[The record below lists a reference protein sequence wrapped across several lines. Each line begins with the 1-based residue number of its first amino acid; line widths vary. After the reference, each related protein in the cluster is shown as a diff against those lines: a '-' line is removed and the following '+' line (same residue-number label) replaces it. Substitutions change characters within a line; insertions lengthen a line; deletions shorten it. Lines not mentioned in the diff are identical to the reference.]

1 MGFFDIFKKKA
12 PEEQPLKKRL
22 ASMKCKLVNYVAL
35 DFSELCSEM
44 DKSEEYLLKLK
55 PVNYYAL
62 KSEYI
67 EAAFYSDEGHDENYV
82 IFRLMKLDK
91 PVMTSGIYS
100 ISKDILRKA
109 YTKLGAV
116 NF

>member
-1 MGFFDIFKKKA
+1 MGFFDFFGKKS

-22 ASMKCKLVNYVAL
+22 ASMKCKLVNYVAV
-35 DFSELCSEM
+35 DFSELCGEM
-44 DKSEEYLLKLK
+44 DKSEEFLQKLK

-67 EAAFYSDEGHDENYV
+67 EAAFYSDEEHEENYV

-91 PVMTSGIYS
+91 PVMASGIYR

>member
-1 MGFFDIFKKKA
+1 MGLFDIFKKKTT
-12 PEEQPLKKRL
+12 EEQPLKKRL
-22 ASMKCKLVNYVAL
+22 ASMKCKLVNYVAI
-35 DFSELCSEM
+35 DFEELCSEM
-44 DKSEEYLLKLK
+44 DKSEDYIIRLK

-67 EAAFYSDEGHDENYV
+67 EAAFYSDGEHEENYV

-91 PVMTSGIYS
+91 PVMASGIYKV
-100 ISKDILRKA
+100 SKDILRKA

-116 NF
+116 DF

>member
-1 MGFFDIFKKKA
+1 MGIFDIFRKKS
-12 PEEQPLKKRL
+12 PREEPLNKRL
-22 ASMKCKLVNYVAL
+22 ASMKCKLVNYVAV
-35 DFSELCSEM
+35 DFSQLCGEM
-44 DKSEEYLLKLK
+44 DKSEEYLVKLK

-67 EAAFYSDEGHDENYV
+67 EAAFYSDEDHEENYV

-91 PVMTSGIYS
+91 PVLTSGIYKV
-100 ISKDILRKA
+100 SKDILRKT

-116 NF
+116 DF

>member
-1 MGFFDIFKKKA
+1 MGLFDIFKKKSA
-12 PEEQPLKKRL
+12 SEQPLKKRL
-22 ASMKCKLVNYVAL
+22 ASMRCKMVNYVAV
-35 DFSELCSEM
+35 DFAGLCVGM
-44 DKSEEYLLKLK
+44 DDSEEVLLTLV

-67 EAAFYSDEGHDENYV
+67 EAAFYSDDEHEENYV
-82 IFRLMKLDK
+82 IFRLMKNDR
-91 PVMTSGIYS
+91 PIESSGIYKV
-100 ISKDILRKA
+100 SKDVLRKA

>member
-1 MGFFDIFKKKA
+1 MGLFDIFRKKSPK
-12 PEEQPLKKRL
+12 EQPLKKRL
-22 ASMKCKLVNYVAL
+22 ASMKCKLVNYVAD
-35 DFSELCSEM
+35 DFEALCGEM

-67 EAAFYSDEGHDENYV
+67 EAAFYSDKGHEENYV

-91 PVMTSGIYS
+91 PVMASGIYK
-100 ISKDILRKA
+100 ISKDVLRKA

-116 NF
+116 DF

>member
-1 MGFFDIFKKKA
+1 MGLLDIFRKKS

-22 ASMKCKLVNYVAL
+22 ASMKCKLVNYVAV
-35 DFSELCSEM
+35 DFEELCGEM
-44 DKSEEYLLKLK
+44 DKSEEYLMKLKL
-55 PVNYYAL
+55 VNYYAL

-67 EAAFYSDEGHDENYV
+67 EAAFYSDEEHEENYV

-91 PVMTSGIYS
+91 PVTASGIYK
-100 ISKDILRKA
+100 ISKDVLRKA

>member
-1 MGFFDIFKKKA
+1 MGLFDIFKKKSSSE
-12 PEEQPLKKRL
+12 PPLRKKL
-22 ASMKCKLVNYVAL
+22 SSMKCKMVNYVAV
-35 DFSELCSEM
+35 DFADLCSGME
-44 DKSEEYLLKLK
+44 KSEEYLISLK

-82 IFRLMKLDK
+82 IFRMMRYDK
-91 PVMTSGIYS
+91 PTDSSGIYPV
-100 ISKDILRKA
+100 SKDTLRKA

>member
-1 MGFFDIFKKKA
+1 MGLLDIFRKKSDA
-12 PEEQPLKKRL
+12 EPPLKKRL
-22 ASMKCKLVNYVAL
+22 ASMKCKMVNYVAV
-35 DFSELCSEM
+35 DFTDLCGGM
-44 DKSEEYLLKLK
+44 DGSEEFLLMLK

-67 EAAFYSDEGHDENYV
+67 EAAFYSDDEHEENYV
-82 IFRLMKLDK
+82 IFRMMKNDK
-91 PVMTSGIYS
+91 PSQISGIYK
-100 ISKDILRKA
+100 ISKDVLRKA

>member
-1 MGFFDIFKKKA
+1 MGLFDFLKKTKDSE
-12 PEEQPLKKRL
+12 PPLKKRL
-22 ASMKCKLVNYVAL
+22 ASMKCKMVNYVAV
-35 DFSELCSEM
+35 DFTELCSGM
-44 DKSEEYLLKLK
+44 DDSEEFLLTLK

-67 EAAFYSDEGHDENYV
+67 EAAFYSDDGHEENYV
-82 IFRLMKLDK
+82 IFRLMKYDK
-91 PVMTSGIYS
+91 PSQISGIYQ
-100 ISKDILRKA
+100 ISKDVLRKA

>member
-1 MGFFDIFKKKA
+1 MGLFDIFKKKSA
-12 PEEQPLKKRL
+12 EELPLKKRL
-22 ASMKCKLVNYVAL
+22 ASMKCKLVNYVVV
-35 DFSELCSEM
+35 DFSELCGEM
-44 DKSEEYLLKLK
+44 DMSEEYLLKLK

-67 EAAFYSDEGHDENYV
+67 EAAFYSDEEHEENYV

-91 PVMTSGIYS
+91 PVMASGIYKV
-100 ISKDILRKA
+100 SKEVLRKA